1 MWRICFTFA
10 TSAKVG
16 YDEGKKNKFFVFRP
30 ICTTFVVKFRYMMK
44 YLSLPDN
51 ATRILPFYLAME
63 EYAARIIGEDDI
75 FFMWQVE
82 PTVIFGRNQ
91 LMSNEVNVDYC
102 REHGIAFYRR
112 RSGGGCVY
120 ADKDNIMM
128 SYITRS
134 DEVQTIFS
142 AYTSAVAAMLRGLG
156 LDASASDRND
166 VLIGDRKVSGNAFYH
181 IPGRSIVHGTML
193 YGTNMEHMLHA
204 ITPSREKLT
213 SKGVE
218 SVRSHITTLSE
229 HLTMDIEAFKHHVR
243 ETLCDGEIR
252 LTADDVAEIE
262 QLTLPYLEPSFLQG
276 NDPRCEVT
284 RSGRIEGVGSIHANM
299 ELKRGT
305 IHDLHLTGDFLPLCE
320 DVREVLLAKL
330 HGVKP
335 EADALRT
342 ALSGQDAGQWIL
354 NLTNEQLITLLTN

>member
-1 MWRICFTFA
+1 
-10 TSAKVG
+10 
-16 YDEGKKNKFFVFRP
+16 
-30 ICTTFVVKFRYMMK
+30 MMK

-63 EYAARIIGEDDI
+63 EHAAHILGEEDL

-91 LMSNEVNVDYC
+91 LIASEVNVDYC

-120 ADKDNIMM
+120 ADRDNIMF

-134 DEVQTIFS
+134 DEVQTTFTR
-142 AYTSAVAAMLRGLG
+142 YTSAVAAMLRGLG
-156 LDASASDRND
+156 LNASASDRND
-166 VLIGDRKVSGNAFYH
+166 VLIDGRKVSGNAFYH

-193 YGTNMEHMLHA
+193 FDTNMEHMLNA

-218 SVRSHITTLSE
+218 SVRSHITMLSE
-229 HLTMDIEAFKHHVR
+229 HLTMDIEAFKRHVR
-243 ETLCDGEIR
+243 ETLCDGEIA

-262 QLTLPYLEPSFLQG
+262 RLTLPYLEPSFLWG
-276 NDPRCEVT
+276 KNPRHEVE
-284 RSGRIEGVGSIHANM
+284 RGGRIEGVGSIHVS
-299 ELKRGT
+299 LQLLHDV
-305 IHDLHLTGDFLPLCE
+305 IHDLHLTGDFLPLC
-320 DVREVLLAKL
+320 DAREAMLDHLR
-330 HGVKP
+330 GVSLTAP
-335 EADALRT
+335 ALQEALD
-342 ALSGQDAGQWIL
+342 GHDAGKWIM
-354 NLTNEQLITLLTN
+354 NITNEQLISLLTN

>member
-1 MWRICFTFA
+1 
-10 TSAKVG
+10 
-16 YDEGKKNKFFVFRP
+16 
-30 ICTTFVVKFRYMMK
+30 MMK

-91 LMSNEVNVDYC
+91 LIASEVNVDYC

-120 ADKDNIMM
+120 ADKDNIMF

-134 DEVQTIFS
+134 DEVQTTFS
-142 AYTSAVAAMLRGLG
+142 HYTSAVAEMLQGLG
-156 LDASASDRND
+156 LNATASDRND
-166 VLIGDRKVSGNAFYH
+166 VLIDGRKVSGNAFYH

-193 YGTNMEHMLHA
+193 YDTNMEHMLNA

-218 SVRSHITTLSE
+218 SVRSHITTLRE
-229 HLTMDIEAFKHHVR
+229 HLTMDIEDFKQHVR
-243 ETLCDGEIR
+243 QTLCDGEIQ

-262 QLTLPYLEPSFLQG
+262 LLTLPYLEPDFLKG
-276 NDPRCEVT
+276 KDPRHEITCG
-284 RSGRIEGVGSIHANM
+284 GRVEGVGSIHIHV
-299 ELKRGT
+299 ELKHDVVT
-305 IHDLHLTGDFLPLCE
+305 DLHLTGDFLPLCN
-320 DVREVLLAKL
+320 DVQSVLLDKL
-330 HGVKP
+330 RGVKL
-335 EADALRT
+335 ETVDLHKALE
-342 ALSGQDAGQWIL
+342 GCDAGQWIM
-354 NLTNEQLITLLTN
+354 NLSTEQFIKLLTDSH

>member
-1 MWRICFTFA
+1 
-10 TSAKVG
+10 
-16 YDEGKKNKFFVFRP
+16 
-30 ICTTFVVKFRYMMK
+30 MK

-91 LMSNEVNVDYC
+91 LIANEVNVEYC

-120 ADKDNIMM
+120 ADKDNIMF

-134 DEVQTIFS
+134 DEVQTTFS
-142 AYTSAVAAMLRGLG
+142 TYTSAVAEMLRGLG

-166 VLIGDRKVSGNAFYH
+166 VLIGDRKVSGNAFNH

-193 YGTNMEHMLHA
+193 YDTTMEHMLHA

-218 SVRSHITTLSE
+218 SVRSHITMLSE
-229 HLTMDIEAFKHHVR
+229 HLTMDIEDFKRYVR
-243 ETLCDGEIR
+243 ETLCDGEIQ

-262 QLTLPYLEPSFLQG
+262 LITQNYFEPSFLWG
-276 NDPRCEVT
+276 NDPHHEAT
-284 RSGRIEGVGSIHANM
+284 RGGRIEGVGSIHVTV
-299 ELKRGT
+299 ELNHDV
-305 IHDLHLTGDFLPLCE
+305 IHDLKLTGDFLPVC
-320 DVREVLLAKL
+320 DNAREAML
-330 HGVKP
+330 G
-335 EADALRT
+335 ALRGKKLET
-342 ALSGQDAGQWIL
+342 EDLRMALKDHDAGKWIL
-354 NLTNEQLITLLTN
+354 NLTNEQLITLLTT

>member
-1 MWRICFTFA
+1 
-10 TSAKVG
+10 
-16 YDEGKKNKFFVFRP
+16 
-30 ICTTFVVKFRYMMK
+30 MMK
-44 YLSLPDN
+44 YLSLPDH
-51 ATRILPFYLAME
+51 TTHILPFYLAME
-63 EYAARIIGEDDI
+63 EYAARILGEDDI

-91 LMSNEVNVDYC
+91 LIASEVNVDYC

-120 ADKDNIMM
+120 ADRDNIMF

-134 DEVQTIFS
+134 DEVQTTFS
-142 AYTSAVAAMLRGLG
+142 AYTSAVASMLQGLG

-166 VLIGDRKVSGNAFYH
+166 VLIGSRKVSGNAFYH

-193 YGTNMEHMLHA
+193 YDTNMEHMLNA

-218 SVRSHITTLSE
+218 SVKSHITTLSE
-229 HLTMDIEAFKHHVR
+229 HLSMDIESFKRHVR
-243 ETLCDGEIR
+243 ETLCDGEIV

-262 QLTLPYLEPSFLQG
+262 RLTLPYLEPSFLWG
-276 NDPRCEVT
+276 NDPRCEMS
-284 RSGRIEGVGSIHANM
+284 RGGRIEGVGSIHADLS
-299 ELKRGT
+299 LKGGMV
-305 IHDLHLTGDFLPLCE
+305 HDLHLKGDFLPLCE
-320 DVREVLLAKL
+320 DVDEMLLDRLRGARL
-330 HGVKP
+330 IAEDLRQALDG
-335 EADALRT
+335 ADA
-342 ALSGQDAGQWIL
+342 GKWIL

>member
-1 MWRICFTFA
+1 
-10 TSAKVG
+10 
-16 YDEGKKNKFFVFRP
+16 
-30 ICTTFVVKFRYMMK
+30 MK

-91 LMSNEVNVDYC
+91 LIANEVNVEYC

-120 ADKDNIMM
+120 ADKDNIMF

-134 DEVQTIFS
+134 DEVQTTFS
-142 AYTSAVAAMLRGLG
+142 TYTSAVAEMLRGLG
-156 LDASASDRND
+156 LDANASDRND

-193 YGTNMEHMLHA
+193 YDTNMEHMLHA

-218 SVRSHITTLSE
+218 SVRSHITMLSE
-229 HLTMDIEAFKHHVR
+229 HLAMDIEDFKRYVR
-243 ETLCDGEIR
+243 ETLCDGEIQ

-262 QLTLPYLEPSFLQG
+262 LITQNYLEPSFLWG
-276 NDPRCEVT
+276 NDPHHEAT
-284 RSGRIEGVGSIHANM
+284 RGGRIEGVGSIHVTV
-299 ELKRGT
+299 ELNHDV
-305 IHDLHLTGDFLPLCE
+305 IHDLKLTGDFLPGS
-320 DVREVLLAKL
+320 DNAREAML
-330 HGVKP
+330 G
-335 EADALRT
+335 ALRGKKLET
-342 ALSGQDAGQWIL
+342 EDLRMALKDHDAGKWIL
-354 NLTNEQLITLLTN
+354 NLTNEQLITLLTT

>member
-1 MWRICFTFA
+1 
-10 TSAKVG
+10 
-16 YDEGKKNKFFVFRP
+16 
-30 ICTTFVVKFRYMMK
+30 MMK

-91 LMSNEVNVDYC
+91 LIDSEVNVEYC

-120 ADKDNIMM
+120 ADRDNIMF

-134 DEVQTIFS
+134 DEVQTTFS
-142 AYTSAVAAMLRGLG
+142 RYTHAVASMLCDLG
-156 LDASASDRND
+156 LNASASDRND
-166 VLIGDRKVSGNAFYH
+166 VLIDGRKVSGNAFYH

-193 YGTNMEHMLHA
+193 YDTNMEHMLNA

-229 HLTMDIEAFKHHVR
+229 HLSMDIEDFKRHVR

-262 QLTLPYLEPSFLQG
+262 RLTLPYLEPQFLQG
-276 NDPRCEVT
+276 NNPRHEVK
-284 RSGRIEGVGSIHANM
+284 RGGRIEGVGSIHM
-299 ELKRGT
+299 HVELK
-305 IHDLHLTGDFLPLCE
+305 HDAISALHLTGDFLPLCSNVE
-320 DVREVLLAKL
+320 EKLLDKLRGAKL
-330 HGVKP
+330 ETGSL
-335 EADALRT
+335 ET
-342 ALSGQDAGQWIL
+342 ALDGCDTGQWIL